1 MLNQK
6 YKRVRK
12 CKWIA
17 GPVLA
22 AAVIAA
28 SFGAEPTAEP
38 KAAGVSFDLVTESE
52 AAAWNTAQPKAADAF
67 SARDASEDDAAPT
80 CYSMPN
86 NDADNPQIRVVA
98 PPLGKATSPLDLE
111 LQFVPTARAP
121 IRPETFRIC
130 YVGAVIMD
138 ITKRITD
145 RASISEKGLHVSGVQ
160 LPRGH
165 HRLVMLI
172 ADRRG
177 RLGRRETAF
186 DIL

>member
-1 MLNQK
+1 MNQK
-6 YKRVRK
+6 HM
-12 CKWIA
+12 WIA
-17 GPVLA
+17 GPFLA
-22 AAVIAA
+22 AAVAGG
-28 SFGAEPTAEP
+28 SFGAEPTALP
-38 KAAGVSFDLVTESE
+38 KPAGASFDLVTESE
-52 AAAWNTAQPKAADAF
+52 AAAWNTAQSKVVDSFSTHDAIE
-67 SARDASEDDAAPT
+67 EDSSPT

-98 PPLGKATSPLDLE
+98 PPLGKATSPLELE
-111 LQFVPTARAP
+111 LQFVPTARSP

-130 YVGAVIMD
+130 YVGAVTMD

-145 RASISEKGLHVSGVQ
+145 RASISEKGLRVSGVQ

-165 HRLVMLI
+165 HRFVILI

>member
-1 MLNQK
+1 MNQK
-6 YKRVRK
+6 YQ
-12 CKWIA
+12 WIA

-22 AAVIAA
+22 AAVVAG
-28 SFGAEPTAEP
+28 SLGAEPTALP
-38 KAAGVSFDLVTESE
+38 APAGAAFDLVSESE
-52 AAAWNTAQPKAADAF
+52 AAAWNTAQAKAVDSF
-67 SARDASEDDAAPT
+67 STRDAGEEDASPT

-121 IRPETFRIC
+121 VRPETFRIC

-138 ITKRITD
+138 ITKRVTD

-177 RLGRRETAF
+177 RLGRREASF